1 MDRRFAPQLDGI
13 DGQNAPL
20 RDLVSEWARINSGS
34 LHVAGLEACAE
45 AVVRELGKLDADVRY
60 ADLPPQRVLDDSGA
74 TAERWLG
81 RAVRITQRPHA
92 PRRVLL
98 SIHLDTVYGPDD

>member
-1 MDRRFAPQLDGI
+1 MDRRFTPQLDWI
-13 DGQNAPL
+13 DGQDARL
-20 RDLVSEWARINSGS
+20 RDLVAEWARINSGS

-45 AVVRELGKLDADVRY
+45 AVVREFAKLEADVRY
-60 ADLPPQRVLDDSGA
+60 VDLPPQRVLDDSGA
-74 TAERWLG
+74 TGERWLG

-98 SIHLDTVYGPDD
+98 S